1 MATYKDLAERL
12 LTRFRDVPKV
22 TLVDAE
28 DWMVA
33 AMEEHGLRLDRDVP
47 PNMERLLLLYAEAD
61 GAQNISLRTAFYF
74 EYRDG
79 EESVDKRNV
88 SEQYRKI
95 ATELWKK
102 YREKKIE
109 VGFGIAGT
117 RFGVAPRIDRR

>member
-1 MATYKDLAERL
+1 MATYKDLAGRL
-12 LTRFRDVPKV
+12 MKRFRDVPKV
-22 TLVDAE
+22 TLEDAE
-28 DWMVA
+28 DWMEA

-47 PNMERLLLLYAEAD
+47 PRMERLLLLYAEAD
-61 GAQNISLRTAFYF
+61 GAQNISLRTAYYF

-95 ATELWKK
+95 STELWKK
-102 YREKKIE
+102 YREKRLE
-109 VGFGIAGT
+109 VGYGVAGS